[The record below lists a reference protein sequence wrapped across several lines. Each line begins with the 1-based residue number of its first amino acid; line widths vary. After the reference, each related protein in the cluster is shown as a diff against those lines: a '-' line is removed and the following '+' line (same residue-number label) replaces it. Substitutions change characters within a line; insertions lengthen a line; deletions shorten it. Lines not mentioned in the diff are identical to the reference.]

1 MLLLTDTRFP
11 NGSIF
16 DYPVLP
22 SEVGFIEEGMAL
34 SLVYQ
39 NGVGYASRTTGSGTD
54 QFLGVAFAPRRE
66 LTAIAYK
73 LLPFHIDPLL
83 TNLATALT
91 FSDTH
96 TVGIVAGIQAPAVYA
111 TNAVGTVTTLTAI
124 STGAPLTGQYKVLSL
139 APLSILFSEAD
150 AGTYVNVGFN
160 YVPTLNDVTYNLGW
174 NGQAYGSQGVDFQAM
189 VPVVT
194 NSQRIV
200 TDKFIAGEDW
210 YTSAGGPLHV
220 VAGGY
225 FSTGTLVAG
234 TDISGQG
241 SLIGPSHARVLAA
254 PNTDLPGLTIAI
266 NQ

>member
-1 MLLLTDTRFP
+1 
-11 NGSIF
+11 
-16 DYPVLP
+16 
-22 SEVGFIEEGMAL
+22 MAL

-39 NGVGYASRTTGSGTD
+39 NGIGYASRTTGSGTD

-73 LLPFHIDPLL
+73 LLPFNIDPLL
-83 TNLATALT
+83 TGTVANLT
-91 FSDTH
+91 FSDIH
-96 TVGIVAGIQAPAVYA
+96 AVGIVAGIQAPAVYT
-111 TNAVGTVTTLTAI
+111 TNAVGIVTTLTAI
-124 STGAPLTGQYKVLSL
+124 ATGTPITGQYKVLSL
-139 APLSILFSEAD
+139 TPLSLLFSEAD
-150 AGTYVNVGFN
+150 AGTSVNVGFN
-160 YVPTLNDVTYNLGW
+160 YVPTLNDVTFNLGW
-174 NGQAYGSQGVDFQAM
+174 NGQAYGSQGLDYLAM

-200 TDKFIAGEDW
+200 TDKFVAGEDW

-225 FSTGTLVAG
+225 FSTGTLISG

-241 SLIGPSHARVLAA
+241 NSVGGSKARVLAA